1 MSNKFVRG
9 VCLAAVVCVSSLAH
23 GAPQAGQQT
32 SSAPL
37 SAPPAG
43 ASKMDALQLDA
54 PIPVGP
60 QVKVG
65 KLANGLTYYI
75 QRNAR
80 PERKLELRLV
90 VKAGSILE
98 DDDQRGLAH
107 FVEHMAFNGS
117 TNFRKHELVSYLQSI
132 GVGFGADLNAYTSF
146 DETVYILPIPTDKP
160 QNVTKAFQVLEDWA
174 HGVSFDT
181 AAINKERG
189 IILEEARLGK
199 GAADRM
205 GKQIYPRLFNGSRY
219 AERLPIGREDVLR
232 NFKPDALRRFY
243 KDWYRPDLMAVVVV
257 GDVDPARAEQLVKQH
272 FSRLKNPAKPRPR
285 EYAAIPPRADTE
297 ALVVTDPEADGNSVL
312 IRYPVQPVRDLGT
325 VRAYREEL
333 VQSLFAAMLSQRLA
347 ELSQLPD
354 APWLGANSSLGKLT
368 PRYRAYNASAALG
381 PRGAAPAIA
390 ALVQE
395 NERARQH
402 GFGVQELERAKKNL
416 MRTYEQAWNERAK
429 SDSGT
434 YAAEYIRNFLQ
445 DEAIPGIDTEYR
457 YVQNLVPGISQD
469 EMNAY
474 ARSTIPQNSGKLVLY
489 TGVVKPDAPTG
500 AQLLA
505 AVAAAERQPVEAHD
519 EKLLAARLM
528 ERPAQPGKITHE
540 EHDKAL
546 GLTRLTLSNGVKVI
560 LKPTDFLNDQVI
572 LSAARPG
579 GQSLF
584 PDRDILNARF
594 SNAIVAS
601 MGVKDF
607 TPLDMRKILAGK
619 AAGVTVGLGSY
630 TDVIAGASGATDIET
645 MLQLL
650 WLKFA
655 DVRRDESLFHAYI
668 DKQAEIAR
676 NASGQPGRR
685 FGDAIVSALFNNHPR
700 APRSLDADEY
710 AKIDLDRSIAI
721 FRQRFSSA
729 KDMTFILAGS
739 FDEKAIRPLL
749 ASYLGTLP
757 TPDVPVAFRDV
768 GLRPV
773 TGVVKREVRSGTEP
787 KSTISIN
794 FTGPAEFTEAEQLR
808 LSALIEVTN
817 LRIIEVLREKMAM
830 IYGGG
835 ASGALSK
842 IPYGNYSIGINLPTG
857 PENVDKVV
865 AATFA
870 EIKRLQ
876 ESGPDAAE
884 LEKVKTGWIQNHRRS
899 LRENGY
905 WVANLQ
911 SSLTEGTDPASILKV
926 EQQVGALTAQDVQA
940 AARRYFDTSNY
951 VQVVLN
957 PEMQAKAATVATA
970 QRADKPVLVT
980 MPGT

>member
-1 MSNKFVRG
+1 MSNNFVRG
-9 VCLAAVVCVSSLAH
+9 LCLAALLCMESLVGSQAH
-23 GAPQAGQQT
+23 A
-32 SSAPL
+32 
-37 SAPPAG
+37 
-43 ASKMDALQLDA
+43 ALPLDA

-65 KLANGLTYYI
+65 KLNNGLTYYI

-174 HGVSFDT
+174 HGVRFD
-181 AAINKERG
+181 ADAIDKERG
-189 IILEEARLGK
+189 IILEELRLGK
-199 GAADRM
+199 GASDRM
-205 GKQIYPRLFNGSRY
+205 GKQIYPKIFNGSKY

-232 NFKPDALRRFY
+232 TFKPETLRRFY
-243 KDWYRPDLMAVVVV
+243 RDWYRPDLMAVVVV
-257 GDVDPARAEQLVKQH
+257 GDIDPTRAEKLVKQH
-272 FSRLKNPAKPRPR
+272 FSRLKNPAKPRAR
-285 EYAAIPPRADTE
+285 DYAAIPARTNTE
-297 ALVVTDPEADGNSVL
+297 ALVVTDPEASGNAVL
-312 IRYPVQPVRDLGT
+312 IRYPVQPVREAGT
-325 VRAYREEL
+325 IRAYREDL
-333 VQSLFAAMLSQRLA
+333 VQGLFGAMLSQRLA
-347 ELSQLPD
+347 ELAQLPD
-354 APWLGANSSLGKLT
+354 APYLGASSSLGKLT
-368 PRYRAYNASAALG
+368 PRYHSYNASAALG

-402 GFGVQELERAKKNL
+402 GFGAQELERAKKNM
-416 MRTYEQAWNERAK
+416 MRSYEQAWNERAK

-445 DEAIPGIDTEYR
+445 DEAIPGIDTEYK
-457 YVQNLVPGISQD
+457 YVQELVPGISVE

-474 ARSTIPQNSGKLVLY
+474 ARRTIPADSGKLVLY
-489 TGVVKPDAPTG
+489 TGVDKPGAPNG
-500 AQLLA
+500 EQLLA
-505 AVAAAERQPVEAHD
+505 AVAEAERTPVAARD
-519 EKLLAARLM
+519 EKLLAAGLM
-528 ERPAQPGKITHE
+528 ERPPAAGTIVAE
-540 EHDKAL
+540 SHDKAL

-560 LKPTDFLNDQVI
+560 LKPTDFLNDQVV
-572 LSAARPG
+572 LSAARFG

-584 PDRDILNARF
+584 DERDILNARY

-601 MGVKDF
+601 MGTKDF
-607 TPLDMRKILAGK
+607 SPLDLNKILAGK
-619 AAGVTVGLGSY
+619 AAGVTVGLGAY
-630 TDVIAGASGATDIET
+630 TDVVAGASGATDIET

-655 DVRRDESLFHAYI
+655 GVRRDEDLFRAYV

-676 NASGQPGRR
+676 NQSSLPGRR
-685 FGDAIVSALFNNHPR
+685 FGDAVVSALFNGHPR
-700 APRSLDADEY
+700 APRALQPEEFGALE
-710 AKIDLDRSIAI
+710 LDRSIDI

-729 KDMTFILAGS
+729 KDLTFILAGS

-749 ASYLGTLP
+749 ATYLGSLP
-757 TPDVPVAFRDV
+757 TPDIPVAFRDV

-773 TGVVKREVRSGTEP
+773 TGVVKREVRSGSEP
-787 KSTISIN
+787 KSTISLN
-794 FTGPAEFTEAEQLR
+794 FTGPAQFSEAEQLR
-808 LSALIEVTN
+808 LAALIEVTN
-817 LRIIEVLREKMAM
+817 LRIIEVLREKMAV

-835 ASGALSK
+835 ANGALSK

-857 PENVDKVV
+857 PENVDKVI

-870 EIKRLQ
+870 EIARLQ
-876 ESGPDAAE
+876 EHGPDAAE
-884 LEKVKTGWIQNHRRS
+884 LDKVKTNWIQNHRRS

-911 SSLTEGTDPASILKV
+911 SALTEGTDPASILKV
-926 EQQVGALTAQDVQA
+926 EQQVQALTAQDVQA
-940 AARRYFDTSNY
+940 AAKRYFDTRNY

-957 PEMQAKAATVATA
+957 PETQAAAASVAKAPAASPAVA
-970 QRADKPVLVT
+970 
-980 MPGT
+980 PGG

>member
-1 MSNKFVRG
+1 MSNNAIRG
-9 VCLAAVVCVSSLAH
+9 LCLAAILCLSSLAQA
-23 GAPQAGQQT
+23 APAAP
-32 SSAPL
+32 SSM
-37 SAPPAG
+37 SALA
-43 ASKMDALQLDA
+43 LDA

-65 KLANGLTYYI
+65 KLDNGLTYYI
-75 QRNAR
+75 QKNAR

-98 DDDQRGLAH
+98 DEDQRGLAH

-117 TNFRKHELVSYLQSI
+117 THFQKHELVSYLQSI

-146 DETVYILPIPTDKP
+146 DETVYILPIPTDEPK
-160 QNVTKAFQVLEDWA
+160 NVGKAFQVLEDWA
-174 HGVSFDT
+174 HGLKLDEQ
-181 AAINKERG
+181 AIDKERG
-189 IILEEARLGK
+189 IVLEELRLGK
-199 GAADRM
+199 GASDRM

-219 AERLPIGREDVLR
+219 AERLPIGSEEVLH
-232 NFKPDALRRFY
+232 NFKPDTLRRFY
-243 KDWYRPDLMAVVVV
+243 RDWYRPDLMAVVVV
-257 GDVDPARAEQLVKQH
+257 GDIDPARAEKLVRQH
-272 FSRLKNPAKPRPR
+272 FSRIRNPANPRPR
-285 EYAAIPPRADTE
+285 DYAAIPARQDTE
-297 ALVVTDPEADGNSVL
+297 ALVVTDPEANGNAVL
-312 IRYPVQPVRDLGT
+312 IRYPVQPVRAPGTLG
-325 VRAYREEL
+325 AYREEL
-333 VQSLFAAMLSQRLA
+333 VQGLFSTMLNQRLQ
-347 ELSQLPD
+347 ELAQLPD
-354 APWLGANSSLGKLT
+354 APFLGASSSLGKLT
-368 PRYRAYNASAALG
+368 PRYHSYNASAALG
-381 PRGAAPAIA
+381 PRGAAPALA

-416 MRTYEQAWNERAK
+416 MRNYEQAWNERAK
-429 SDSGT
+429 SDSAS

-445 DEAIPGIDTEYR
+445 DEAIPGIDAEYR
-457 YVQNLVPGISQD
+457 YVKELVPGITLD

-474 ARSTIPQNSGKLVLY
+474 AHQTIPAESGKLVLY
-489 TGVVKPDAPTG
+489 TGAGKQDAPTG
-500 AQLLA
+500 EQLLA
-505 AVAAAERQPVEAHD
+505 TVAEAARTVVAPRD
-519 EKLLAARLM
+519 EKLLATSLM
-528 ERPAQPGKITHE
+528 QRPAKPGKIVAE

-546 GLTRLTLSNGVKVI
+546 GLTRLSLSNGVKVI
-560 LKPTDFLNDQVI
+560 LKPTDFRNDQVV

-584 PDRDILNARF
+584 PDRDILNSRF

-601 MGVKDF
+601 MGNGDF
-607 TPLDMRKILAGK
+607 TPLDLRKILAGK

-630 TDVIAGASGATDIET
+630 LDVIAGSSGATDIET

-655 DVRRDESLFHAYI
+655 GVRRDEDLFHAYI

-676 NASGQPGRR
+676 NSSTLPSRR
-685 FGDAIVSALFNNHPR
+685 FGDAVVSALFNDHPR
-700 APRSLDADEY
+700 APRSLDPEEY
-710 AKIDLDRSIAI
+710 ATIDLDRSIAI

-729 KDMTFILAGS
+729 RDLTFILAGS

-749 ASYLGTLP
+749 ETYLGSLP
-757 TPDVPVAFRDV
+757 TPDIPVAWRDV

-773 TGVVKREVRSGTEP
+773 TGVVKREVRSGSEP
-787 KSTISIN
+787 KSTIALN
-794 FTGPAEFTEAEQLR
+794 FTGPATFSEAEQLR
-808 LSALIEVTN
+808 LAALVEVTN

-857 PENVDKVV
+857 PENVDKVI

-870 EIKRLQ
+870 EIARLQ
-876 ESGPDAAE
+876 EKGPEPGE
-884 LEKVKTGWIQNHRRS
+884 LEKVKSNWIQNHRRS

-911 SSLTEGTDPASILKV
+911 SSLTEGTDPKAILDV
-926 EQQVGALTAQDVQA
+926 ERQVQALTAQDVQA
-940 AARRYFDTSNY
+940 AARRYFDTKNY

-957 PEMQAKAATVATA
+957 PEVQAANVVS
-970 QRADKPVLVT
+970 ADKPAPTKVT
-980 MPGT
+980 SPGS